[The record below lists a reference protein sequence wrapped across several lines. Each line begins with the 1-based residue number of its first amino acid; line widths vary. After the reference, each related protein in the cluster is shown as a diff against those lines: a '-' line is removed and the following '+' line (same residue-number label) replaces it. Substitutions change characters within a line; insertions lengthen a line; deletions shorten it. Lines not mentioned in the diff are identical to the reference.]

1 MKLSENLDSKIDQLV
16 GDAFAELHP
25 SKPFIAGETNIP
37 VTGKVFGR
45 EELQAATKASL
56 DFWLT
61 SGPYTEEFESRFAK
75 TVGMRHAFMVNSG
88 SSANLLALSSLTS
101 PAHGERALKPGD

>member
-1 MKLSENLDSKIDQLV
+1 MSENLDSKIDQLV
-16 GDAFAELHP
+16 EDAFSELHP
-25 SKPFIAGETNIP
+25 STAFVAGETNIP

-61 SGPYTEEFESRFAK
+61 S
-75 TVGMRHAFMVNSG
+75 TVHRRIRITLCKNGWHETC
-88 SSANLLALSSLTS
+88 L
-101 PAHGERALKPGD
+101 HG